1 MARVSV
7 RRTWRE
13 RAVAGMLF
21 VTLTPFAAGPVSAQ
35 EPGKND
41 GKNDH
46 QQTETPIKH
55 VIVLIGENRTFDHLF
70 ATYVPQSRDSVKN
83 LLSEGII
90 KADGTPGKN
99 FGKAAQF
106 QAIAPFKTKF
116 YISLDSD
123 DKAPYS
129 ILPEPSSKFFAQPCD
144 GRTASVSSR
153 TSPRTGSHRAV
164 PRSRGSRFADHRG
177 VRGGTN
183 SGVSRS
189 GNWPD
194 SGCRYASSEFRS
206 SSKRAL
212 PAGGTK
218 SALRFL
224 HGRFDAPALRDVAT
238 IRLQHAECHAGESV
252 GLLERPLS
260 FRHLQLYERA

>member
-129 ILPEPSSKFFAQPCD
+129 ILPEPTLNFSPSPATGEPPPFPAGTPTAFLAAIEPSLELGD
-144 GRTASVSSR
+144 LGSADDRRIRGRTNRGTSR
-153 TSPRTGSHRAV
+153 FRFAHTELQPSAERAV
-164 PRSRGSRFADHRG
+164 SAEGRE
-177 VRGGTN
+177 
-183 SGVSRS
+183 
-189 GNWPD
+189 
-194 SGCRYASSEFRS
+194 SSV
-206 SSKRAL
+206 
-212 PAGGTK
+212 
-218 SALRFL
+218 RFL
-224 HGRFDAPALRDVAT
+224 YRRHHAPALRDVAT
-238 IRLQHAECHAGESV
+238 VGLQHPQRNLPESV
-252 GLLERPLS
+252 GLLE
-260 FRHLQLYERA
+260 